1 MFSRLYDHCRCC
13 SRSKKLDDWGFSP
26 LAGEAAYIS
35 RQSNKSSA
43 RFASSKFLHRFL
55 LSPLSSL
62 ASEDDISTLSSR
74 LSLAFPLPPL
84 PGSSVFHPPWCLP
97 AQRAAPGLSSPKQ
110 AAFISGPLESHRS
123 HLGSLIF
130 LRPRISIWYLFSLVR
145 DFPLLRSRPLWRG
158 RGKKWPLTF
167 CFPSVR
173 SIQVLMIFSY
183 RPFRGQALT
192 YFPCLL
198 STQSIKHYTV
208 KNSHKE
214 FINYT

>member
-1 MFSRLYDHCRCC
+1 MLEEIFSLGTGHELDFVLAGTSDFSQVDGRSSACCVWAHHTGSTGMQASLSPSRLPKFSICIMFSRLYDHCRFC
-13 SRSKKLDDWGFSP
+13 SRSKKIDDWGFSP

-35 RQSNKSSA
+35 RQSSKSSA

-130 LRPRISIWYLFSLVR
+130 F
-145 DFPLLRSRPLWRG
+145 
-158 RGKKWPLTF
+158 K
-167 CFPSVR
+167 
-173 SIQVLMIFSY
+173 
-183 RPFRGQALT
+183 
-192 YFPCLL
+192 
-198 STQSIKHYTV
+198 TQD
-208 KNSHKE
+208 
-214 FINYT
+214 